1 MPSTAQKML
10 EIAIFC
16 TILVFFVYFWRQ
28 KAIKHLSVRSRDV
41 RALYGMRQVLKLLW
55 ADENLAS
62 FDPSRD
68 RSASVPGESRRKRIQ
83 FKQTGREAAV
93 AALKKRLK
101 R

>member
-1 MPSTAQKML
+1 MI

-16 TILVFFVYFWRQ
+16 VILVFFVYFWRQ

-41 RALYGMRQVLKLLW
+41 RALYGMRKVLNMLC
-55 ADENLAS
+55 ADENRAS

-68 RSASVPGESRRKRIQ
+68 RSASVPGESRRKRVR
-83 FKQTGREAAV
+83 FKQTGREAAMS
-93 AALKKRLK
+93 ALKKRLK

>member
-1 MPSTAQKML
+1 ML
-10 EIAIFC
+10 FIGLFYAF
-16 TILVFFVYFWRQ
+16 LAFFVYFWRQ

-68 RSASVPGESRRKRIQ
+68 RSASVPGESRRKKVR

-101 R
+101 K

>member
-1 MPSTAQKML
+1 ML
-10 EIAIFC
+10 EIAIFSA
-16 TILVFFVYFWRQ
+16 LLSLFVYFWRQ

>member
-1 MPSTAQKML
+1 ML
-10 EIAIFC
+10 GIALFYA
-16 TILVFFVYFWRQ
+16 ILAFFVYFWRQ
-28 KAIKHLSVRSRDV
+28 KAIKHLSVHSRDI

-68 RSASVPGESRRKRIQ
+68 RSASVPGESRRKKVR
-83 FKQTGREAAV
+83 FKQTGREAAM

-101 R
+101 RDT

>member
-1 MPSTAQKML
+1 MLFTAL
-10 EIAIFC
+10 FYAFLAFI
-16 TILVFFVYFWRQ
+16 VYFWRQ

-68 RSASVPGESRRKRIQ
+68 RSASVPGESRRKKVR

-101 R
+101 K